1 MQNYELVRAA
11 ADVIRDRGWTSG
23 ADAQGHAVNARDE
36 RGEPVP
42 LFLVPTEGTGRAAL
56 NRAART
62 FSIYGALCCAAAAAG
77 EAPSPKVWETLR
89 DMAAAATDV
98 AHGGTNH
105 VHPILQYNEMEG
117 RTQQEVLAFLELV
130 AVALGAPAP
139 LKAGTS
145 VTAPSQ
151 FSGEYESI
159 GVGDS
164 APRAQTAQEA
174 FNNNPPPQPNQP
186 NQPNMVTGQMGFPKD
201 TGAPQPIGPGDP
213 RLPPMPYPG
222 SE

>member
-11 ADVIRDRGWTSG
+11 ADVIREHGWTSG
-23 ADAQGHAVNARDE
+23 TDAQGGAINARDE

-42 LFLVPTEGTGRAAL
+42 LLLVPTEGTGRASI
-56 NRAART
+56 NPAAAK
-62 FSIYGALCCAAAAAG
+62 FSIYGALVRASATAG
-77 EAPSPKVWETLR
+77 QSPSILVWETLQ

-117 RTQQEVLAFLELV
+117 RNQQEVLDFLELV
-130 AVALGAPAP
+130 AVALGAPAR

-151 FSGEYESI
+151 FIGEYEPI
-159 GVGDS
+159 GKPVVIG
-164 APRAQTAQEA
+164 
-174 FNNNPPPQPNQP
+174 
-186 NQPNMVTGQMGFPKD
+186 VTGQMGFPKQD
-201 TGAPQPIGPGDP
+201 AAREKAIMDRIVDDPVQPLGPDDP